1 MRNSNIASKIRDR
14 SLSIGVIGL
23 GYVGLPTALSFYDE
37 GFHVYGVDIDE
48 TVISN
53 LSEGRNPIF
62 DPNLDFKTPDI
73 RSSRWNVSSSF
84 EETIPACDV
93 IIVTVPTPV
102 SNKKKL
108 DDSRVLEAGKSIFP
122 HIEKNSD
129 CIVVLESTV
138 YPGFTS
144 KIWGPIIED
153 CGLKRGKDVHLAYC
167 PERHNPGDSMNNMSS
182 ISRVIGSED
191 ELVGSILVDLYSLIT
206 TGDVNF
212 VGAME
217 IAESAKLI
225 ENVQRDIN
233 IALVNELSMILP
245 KLNVDIE
252 DVLEAASSKWNFHR
266 YTPGIGVGGHCIP
279 VDPYFLMDQANEKNS
294 TLNLI
299 SSARAI
305 NDKMPVYVCNQILE
319 IMKRNGIEKTGSKVL
334 ILGWAYKPN
343 IGDVRGS
350 PSKHL
355 AKNLLSHGISVD
367 TWDPYVLESEIPT
380 NVGYLKNIY
389 SIEGHDLIII
399 ATAHNEV
406 VNLKWSELKP
416 KMKNPIIFD
425 GRRCI
430 DLKILR
436 KSGWQVYAIGS
447 PSEDINY
454 W

>member
-1 MRNSNIASKIRDR
+1 MSDSDFASKIKNR

-23 GYVGLPTALSFYDE
+23 GYVGLPTAISFYDE
-37 GFHVYGVDIDE
+37 GFRVYGVDIDE
-48 TVISN
+48 TVVAN
-53 LSEGRNPIF
+53 LSEGKNPIF
-62 DPNLDFKTPDI
+62 DSNLNAKTPDI
-73 RSSRWNVSSSF
+73 KSSRWNVSSSF
-84 EETIPACDV
+84 RDTIPVCDV

-102 SNKKKL
+102 SSKKKL
-108 DDSRVLEAGKSIFP
+108 DDSKVLEAGKSIFP
-122 HIEKNSD
+122 YIKKNSN

-144 KIWGPIIED
+144 KIWGPVIDD
-153 CGLKRGKDVHLAYC
+153 CDLVRGKDLHLAYC
-167 PERHNPGDSMNNMSS
+167 PERHNPGDLLNNMSR
-182 ISRVIGSED
+182 INRIIGSED
-191 ELVGSILVDLYSLIT
+191 ESVGRLLLDLYSTIT

-252 DVLEAASSKWNFHR
+252 DVLDAASSKWNFHR

-279 VDPYFLMDQANEKNS
+279 VDPYFLIDQANEKNS

-305 NDKMPVYVCNQILE
+305 NDDMPNFVSEQILQ
-319 IMKRNGIEKTGSKVL
+319 ILQMHGIRIDKSKIL

-350 PSKHL
+350 PSNHL
-355 AKNLLSHGISVD
+355 AKELISYGATVD
-367 TWDPYVLESEIPT
+367 AWDPHISESEIPDDVRAI
-380 NVGYLKNIY
+380 NDIY
-389 SIEGHDLIII
+389 SIAGYDLMIIG
-399 ATAHNEV
+399 TAHDAV
-406 VNLKWSELKP
+406 INLHWSELKA
-416 KMKNPIIFD
+416 KMRNPLIYD

-430 DLKILR
+430 NAENLGD
-436 KSGWQVYAIGS
+436 SGWHAYAIGA
-447 PSEDINY
+447 PFGHFNH
-454 W
+454 